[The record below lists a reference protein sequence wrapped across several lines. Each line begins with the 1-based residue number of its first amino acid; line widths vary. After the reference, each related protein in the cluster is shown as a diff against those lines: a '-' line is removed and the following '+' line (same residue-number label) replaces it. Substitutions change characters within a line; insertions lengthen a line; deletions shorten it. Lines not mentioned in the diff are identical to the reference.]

1 MQWNSQ
7 VTESIVGALTR
18 STVRRTSR
26 LTDVISRE
34 VLRLDLLGVIVAVWW
49 FWQSLSPSLLP
60 RTWIMQGV
68 LSGTSAIV
76 GYFAGW
82 LVSRIVVALRIH
94 RRFRGRVSDTLL
106 ARLRWALLVGAI
118 AVSVYVFGVSARQQE
133 FHWESMDLSGPER
146 FLYSGVVVITVAI
159 CIATSAA
166 TRVVRT
172 LRRKLSARGQHFL
185 PRWIAAGVSTAIV
198 GFAAFILV
206 NDVLY
211 DGTLALANRSFSISD
226 VHLEDDDP
234 DPPQSPLRTAGPGS
248 QVSWESLGTEGRRF
262 LAYGPSARHIT
273 ELSGAPAIEPIRIFV
288 GRASADR
295 LGKRVDL
302 LLEEM
307 DRTGAFGRSTI
318 VINIPTGTGWTNE
331 QNIQPVEYLLGGDT
345 ATVSM
350 QYSHLPSAL
359 AFLSERDEVVDTA
372 KAVLAAIENRFA
384 LLPAASRPA
393 LFVVGESLGA
403 FGGQGAFTDL
413 DDMEARIDHA
423 LWVGTPGF
431 TAMRKQ
437 LEAERLPGSRQMYP
451 VVGDGK
457 QVVFAG
463 NHTALEYTRPKIVYL
478 QNADDPIAWWDP
490 AIATKEPDWMSEELD
505 PSINPAISWGRLRT
519 FLQISL
525 DTAVS
530 NSFIEGDGHLYGTLP
545 VTAWDRMLTDSGWD
559 EIQINALSVRL
570 AKLPNWSAS
579 GDAKRLR
586 RDQLAGDGS
595 RDPIP

>member
-1 MQWNSQ
+1 M
-7 VTESIVGALTR
+7 TEYIVGALTR
-18 STVRRTSR
+18 STVRRTTR
-26 LTDVISRE
+26 LADVIGAE
-34 VLRLDLLGVIVAVWW
+34 VLRLDLLGVLGATWW

-60 RTWIMQGV
+60 RTWIMQGL

-76 GYFAGW
+76 GYFVGW
-82 LVSRIVVALRIH
+82 LLSRIVLALRIG
-94 RRFRGRVSDTLL
+94 RWFDGRFSETSL
-106 ARLRWALLVGAI
+106 ARLRWALFIGAL
-118 AVSVYVFGVSARQQE
+118 AVSVYIFGVSARQQE
-133 FHWESMDLSGPER
+133 FHWESMDLPGPGR
-146 FLYSGVVVITVAI
+146 LLYSGVVVITVAI
-159 CIATSAA
+159 CVATSAISRA
-166 TRVVRT
+166 VRL

-198 GFAAFILV
+198 GFAVFILV

-226 VHLEDDDP
+226 VHLEDDEP
-234 DPPQSPLRTAGPGS
+234 DPPKSPLRTAGPGS
-248 QVSWESLGTEGRRF
+248 RVSWKSLGTEGRRF
-262 LAYGPSARHIT
+262 LAYGPSASRIT
-273 ELSGAPAIEPIRIFV
+273 ELSGAPAIEPIRIFI
-288 GRASADR
+288 GRASANR

-302 LLEEM
+302 LVEEM

-318 VINIPTGTGWTNE
+318 VVNIPTGTGWTNE

-350 QYSHLPSAL
+350 QYSHLPSPM
-359 AFLSERDEVVDTA
+359 AFLSEQDEVVDSS
-372 KAVLAAIENRFA
+372 KAVLGAIEERLA
-384 LLPAASRPA
+384 LMPAASRPA

-403 FGGQGAFTDL
+403 LGGQGAFVDI
-413 DDMEARIDHA
+413 DDMETRIDHA

-463 NHTALEYTRPKIVYL
+463 NQSALEDTRPKVVYL
-478 QNADDPIAWWDP
+478 QNADDPITWWDP
-490 AIATKEPDWMSEELD
+490 AIATEEPDWMREELD

-519 FLQISL
+519 FFQITL

-530 NSFIEGDGHLYGTLP
+530 NSFIEGNGHLYGTLP
-545 VTAWDRMLTDSGWD
+545 VTAWDRMLPDSGWD
-559 EIQINALSVRL
+559 EIQIGALTVRL

-579 GDAKRLR
+579 GDAKRLKR
-586 RDQLAGDGS
+586 VHMASIGA
-595 RDPIP
+595 RDPAP